1 MKNTATNSYRVFKKL
16 KEAEIPEAQAEAI
29 AMTFYELD
37 VSLMKKMSDML
48 DAKFAGIDAK
58 FTSQETLLDTKL
70 DAKFADIDAKYALGI
85 SELKVELH
93 STLRVHLYAII
104 AMFIG
109 LGVFSKFF
117 PV

>member
-1 MKNTATNSYRVFKKL
+1 MNYTTINSVGVYKNL

-48 DAKFAGIDAK
+48 DAKF
-58 FTSQETLLDTKL
+58 TSQETLLDTKL
-70 DAKFADIDAKYALGI
+70 ADLRTNIIL
-85 SELKVELH
+85 ELKVELH